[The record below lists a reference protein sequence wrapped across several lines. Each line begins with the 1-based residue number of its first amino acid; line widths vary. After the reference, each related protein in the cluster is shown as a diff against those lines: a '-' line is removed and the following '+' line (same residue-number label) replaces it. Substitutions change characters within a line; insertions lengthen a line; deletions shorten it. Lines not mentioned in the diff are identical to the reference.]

1 MAGHFKTALKDLLRP
16 AVYELR
22 KWRPAPGWTSRR
34 PPRVAMTLLCKN
46 EADIIRQHITY
57 HLPKVEF
64 LIVTD
69 NGSTD
74 GTREMLAAFESERV
88 IVSDD
93 PTPFNMQLKHVD
105 RMIRM
110 ARDRGADWVVNS
122 DADEFWVGDF
132 QALAQRYRRRWYS
145 GLWVQSFRMRPCWA
159 ENAGEPDPI
168 ARMRWHERAPGKK
181 FRKIFH
187 ETARYVK
194 IEQGNHNAFIRGGRK
209 LQLSPDEMR
218 ICHYQWRGFEHYLRK
233 CVGISRAYENSGLPE
248 IYGQHL
254 KRVYNIWK
262 AGGEESVRDLYQ
274 REVYVPESGMGELVR
289 DDTVAAAFGL
299 TNSP

>member
-1 MAGHFKTALKDLLRP
+1 MAGNFKTTLKDLLRP
-16 AVYELR
+16 SVYEVR
-22 KWRPAPGWTSRR
+22 KWLPAPGWTSRR

-57 HLPKVEF
+57 HLPKVDF

-88 IVSDD
+88 IVGDD
-93 PTPFNMQLKHVD
+93 PTPFNMQFKHVD

-132 QALAQRYRRRWYS
+132 QAVAQRYRRRWYS
-145 GLWVQSFRMRPCWA
+145 ALWAPSFRMRPCCA
-159 ENAGEPDPI
+159 ENAGETDPI
-168 ARMRWHERAPGKK
+168 ARMRWRERAPDKG
-181 FRKIFH
+181 FRKVFH
-187 ETARYVK
+187 ETARYLK
-194 IEQGNHNAFIRGGRK
+194 IDQGNHNVHIRGGRK
-209 LQLSPDEMR
+209 VELLPDEMR
-218 ICHYQWRGFEHYLRK
+218 ICHYQWRGFAHYLRK
-233 CVGISRAYENSGLPE
+233 CVDISKAYESSGLRE

-254 KRVYNIWK
+254 KRVYNVWK
-262 AGGEESVRDLYQ
+262 AQGEAGVRDMYQ
-274 REVYVPESGMGELVR
+274 REVYVSESGMGELVR
-289 DDTVAAAFGL
+289 DDTVAAALGL

>member
-1 MAGHFKTALKDLLRP
+1 MAGNFTTALKDLLWP

-22 KWRPAPGWTSRR
+22 KWRPPPGWTSRR

-57 HLPKVEF
+57 HLPKVDF

-88 IVSDD
+88 IVLDD
-93 PTPFNMQLKHVD
+93 PRPFNMQFKEVD
-105 RMIRM
+105 QMIRM

-132 QALAQRYRRRWYS
+132 QAVAERYRRRWYS

-159 ENAGEPDPI
+159 ENAAEADPI
-168 ARMRWHERAPGKK
+168 ARMRWRERVPGKK
-181 FRKIFH
+181 FRKVFH

-194 IEQGNHNAFIRGGRK
+194 IEQGNHNVYIRGGRK
-209 LQLSPDEMR
+209 PSFCPTRCESATTSGAASSITCGNAWASPELMR
-218 ICHYQWRGFEHYLRK
+218 
-233 CVGISRAYENSGLPE
+233 RAACGKFMDS
-248 IYGQHL
+248 I
-254 KRVYNIWK
+254 
-262 AGGEESVRDLYQ
+262 
-274 REVYVPESGMGELVR
+274 
-289 DDTVAAAFGL
+289 
-299 TNSP
+299 